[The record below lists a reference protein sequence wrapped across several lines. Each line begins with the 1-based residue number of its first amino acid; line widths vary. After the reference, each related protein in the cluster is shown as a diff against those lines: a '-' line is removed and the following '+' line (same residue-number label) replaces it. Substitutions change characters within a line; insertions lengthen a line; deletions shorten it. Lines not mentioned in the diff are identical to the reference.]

1 MRVESCSLPELF
13 FNDTVAGSEVAQVLE
28 ISCSK
33 MRRGSWLVVLAF
45 NTLMVESNYHQ
56 NSCGYCS

>member
-1 MRVESCSLPELF
+1 LKL
-13 FNDTVAGSEVAQVLE
+13 VAGPEVAQVLE

-45 NTLMVESNYHQ
+45 NTLMVDSNYHQ